1 MNMDVR
7 DLLGRIKIRDP
18 VSIGG
23 LVSLVVATI
32 LFGVTARSLILS
44 VRQRAELQAS
54 YDGVQDAIARTQQAR
69 TMKPGEL
76 REKIA
81 DAQGRLRQALS
92 DFPSTAQAGEEL
104 SGYYR
109 YADELGVQLV
119 RMEAVAADWEE
130 EGERIYNVQ
139 RFLLEAEGAV
149 PNLLR
154 FLSRVG
160 GGAYATFLVED
171 VTIRSDGVPVAS
183 ADLTVFA
190 SDLGAGATPRPVKRS
205 SAPIPSSTP
214 FAAQGE
220 DLLGLESQMIMAV
233 AAREWP
239 AAVDHGRRILA
250 ENPGRPGIVQ
260 ALYQSYVGWGH
271 DLVAQGRAVEA
282 RHQFEAALEILPQ
295 GEEALE
301 GLRQLDAAA
310 TPGQS

>member
-18 VSIGG
+18 VSVVG

-32 LFGVTARSLILS
+32 LFGVTARALVLS

-54 YDGVQDAIARTQQAR
+54 YDGVRDAIARTQQAR
-69 TMKPGEL
+69 TMEPGEL
-76 REKIA
+76 REEIA
-81 DAQGRLRQALS
+81 GAQGRLRQALS

-130 EGERIYNVQ
+130 EVYNVQ

-190 SDLGAGATPRPVKRS
+190 SDLGAGATPRPGKRS

-220 DLLGLESQMIMAV
+220 DLLGLESQMIMAM

-250 ENPGRPGIVQ
+250 DNPGRPGTVQ
-260 ALYQSYVGWGH
+260 TLYQSHVGWAH

-282 RHQFEAALEILPQ
+282 RDQFEAALEILPQ

-310 TPGQS
+310 KPGQ